1 MKINFNPAFSKKSC
15 DYTFKGSTKPASID
29 VSNFINTERMVDSFI
44 NLAKI
49 DSGSNE
55 ELAEKKTPS
64 SDGQKKVASV
74 LKKELEKIGLT
85 DIKMDEYSIVTATL
99 ESNIGESPVVGLLAH
114 MDTSPDAPSKSIQL
128 QINDYKGGDIALKE
142 STVVPAKK
150 LEPYIGQKI
159 ITSDGTTLL
168 GADDKAGIA
177 EILESL
183 RVFKEHPELKHPK
196 IRIAFTPDEEVGM
209 GTEHFDIKKFGADVA
224 YTVDGDLPHIIE
236 DESFNA
242 FNPEI
247 IIKGKSTHC
256 GAAKEDGMINS
267 IKVANWIIN
276 KLPKNQAAETTEK
289 KQGYYHVD
297 AISGNVSETKMNML
311 VRDHNYE
318 RAKLRV
324 AFLQDIVKQA
334 EKKFHCEIS
343 FDPKERY
350 HNMKQE
356 IKEFPEVVNFAKE
369 GLKRSGLTP
378 QIKAIRGGTDG
389 SELSLKGLLTPNL
402 GAGGQNFHSK
412 SEFLPVE
419 DMKKCTSN
427 ILNTLIVWAE
437 KSKKVMPKILAR
449 RM

>member
-1 MKINFNPAFSKKSC
+1 MNIISVNALSKQNNNYK
-15 DYTFKGSTKPASID
+15 FKGSNKTAAIN
-29 VSNFINTERMVDSFI
+29 VSNFINAQRMVDSFI
-44 NLAKI
+44 SLAKI
-49 DSGSNE
+49 DSASNE

-64 SDGQKKVASV
+64 SDGQKTVAKV
-74 LKKELEKIGLT
+74 LKKELEKLGLT
-85 DIKMDEYSIVTATL
+85 DIQMDEYSIVTATL

-114 MDTSPDAPSKSIQL
+114 MDTSPDAPSVNIQP
-128 QINDYKGGDIALKE
+128 QIHDYKGGDIVLKE
-142 STVVPAKK
+142 GTVIPAKK
-150 LEPYIGQKI
+150 LESYAGQKI

-183 RVFKEHPELKHPK
+183 KIFKENPELKHPK

-209 GTEHFDIKKFGADVA
+209 GTKHFDIKKFGADVA

-256 GAAKEDGMINS
+256 GTAKEDGMINS

-276 KLPKNQAAETTEK
+276 KLPKDQAPENTEK

-297 AISGNVSETKMNML
+297 AISGNVAETKMNML

-324 AFLQDIVKQA
+324 AFLQDLVKKA
-334 EKKFHCEIS
+334 EEKFHCEIS

-350 HNMKQE
+350 HNMKQK

-369 GLKRSGLTP
+369 GVKRTILEVKT
-378 QIKAIRGGTDG
+378 KAIRGGTDG
-389 SELSLKGLLTPNL
+389 SELSLAGLLTPNI

-419 DMKKCTSN
+419 DMKKCTAN
-427 ILNTLIVWAE
+427 IVNTLIVWAE

-449 RM
+449 RV